1 MDLRC
6 QTRFRK
12 LLPLAHQTPWVTLC
26 SPAPLLQG
34 MTKCSLPAH
43 VQETSCSPH
52 QGLGTTQKLRWALF
66 IHAPLQGPINGTT
79 VAQPAPGWVLTS
91 RLRPG

>member
-43 VQETSCSPH
+43 VQGGAPPTKGWAPHKSSGGLCSSM
-52 QGLGTTQKLRWALF
+52 
-66 IHAPLQGPINGTT
+66 PLYK
-79 VAQPAPGWVLTS
+79 VL
-91 RLRPG
+91 